1 MPIAVWTPNLSLGVP
16 SLDADHRKLIDTMNQ
31 VFDALMFDR
40 SSAMI
45 HAALATLNDY
55 VVEHF
60 AREEAWMRE
69 RNHPDLHRHL
79 QEHEAL
85 CTQLAALRLAR
96 HVGPGA
102 LGRAPD
108 GSARLV
114 AGSHCPLGSRRR
126 RAGGRRAVAVLINLK
141 PF

>member
-85 CTQLAALRLAR
+85 CTQLALLCALHDMSDQERSVELLMVLR
-96 HVGPGA
+96 DWF
-102 LGRAPD
+102 LGHIAHSDRDAAEP
-108 GSARLV
+108 
-114 AGSHCPLGSRRR
+114 AGDAQLRSSST
-126 RAGGRRAVAVLINLK
+126 
-141 PF
+141 